1 MINEERTKLMTR
13 LALYENKE
21 GKKELQITRYFQG
34 DYVAVQML
42 WSFVYGT
49 VAFIIIAGLC
59 ALYNIEELML
69 NLFSMDI
76 LYFAR
81 NILVVYIVFIAAYL
95 GICNTY
101 LSNRYSKY
109 KKRVNKYLLKLK
121 ELYRHYVQTENRNI

>member
-34 DYVAVQML
+34 DYVAVQMR

-95 GICNTY
+95 GICYTY
-101 LSNRYSKY
+101 LSYRYSKY